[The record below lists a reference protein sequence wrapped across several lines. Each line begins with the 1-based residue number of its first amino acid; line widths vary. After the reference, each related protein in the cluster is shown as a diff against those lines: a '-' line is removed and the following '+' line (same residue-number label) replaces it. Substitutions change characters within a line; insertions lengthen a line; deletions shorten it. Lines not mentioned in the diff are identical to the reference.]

1 MGAVGAAGMERRRF
15 SCRALDL
22 RGNGVWGW
30 GVLGRVFPSPPFLRL
45 RLKHALSVNLD
56 IVKGYLS
63 PFLCVLELHFRLI
76 ESRVEYLD

>member
-1 MGAVGAAGMERRRF
+1 MDAAQTAGMERRWF
-15 SCRALDL
+15 AGRALEL
-22 RGNGVWGW
+22 RGKGVWGR